1 MCERKSKFFL
11 PLQPKAYV
19 MCIFNSKKLS
29 WITFCRSLFRVSKLV
44 NANRLNIIYT
54 KSLRLSG
61 PQHGETELR
70 SITKKQTSIKNT
82 VRILANVWYKTYAQ
96 HNFIKYVKSLI
107 KIRNWPMNWKKKPY
121 ISYYRITTL
130 EYKSLT
136 ILSDS
141 SRSITWAAA

>member
-29 WITFCRSLFRVSKLV
+29 WITYCRSLFRVSKLV

-70 SITKKQTSIKNT
+70 SITKKQTPIKNT
-82 VRILANVWYKTYAQ
+82 ARILANVMYKTY
-96 HNFIKYVKSLI
+96 VS
-107 KIRNWPMNWKKKPY
+107 
-121 ISYYRITTL
+121 
-130 EYKSLT
+130 
-136 ILSDS
+136 
-141 SRSITWAAA
+141 